1 MSSNNIELIMLK
13 WTLILFGILIL
24 LFIIRTIK
32 IIVTKSISSKE
43 DALCVLFWIV
53 FLLPFAV
60 AYYFISRKF
69 KKEKCT
75 NNCEL
80 PSLKK

>member
-1 MSSNNIELIMLK
+1 MTSQNIELILLK
-13 WTLILFGILIL
+13 WTLILFGIYIL
-24 LFIIRTIK
+24 LFITRTIRIIRTKK
-32 IIVTKSISSKE
+32 IEGRE

-53 FLLPFAV
+53 FLLPFVV

-69 KKEKCT
+69 KKDKCV
-75 NNCEL
+75 NNCEI